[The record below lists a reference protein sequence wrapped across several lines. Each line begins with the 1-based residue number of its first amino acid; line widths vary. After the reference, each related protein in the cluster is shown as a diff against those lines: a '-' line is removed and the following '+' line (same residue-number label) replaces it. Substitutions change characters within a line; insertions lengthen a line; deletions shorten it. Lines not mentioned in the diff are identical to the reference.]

1 MEAGKKFFILDER
14 GLITKARSNLMELEE
29 NFYDLSTFAEDDT
42 SMEGK
47 LKTIIAIWRLK
58 NWFLHEPKVNVI
70 IILFTGMG
78 LLDVV
83 NAVKPNILIGLST
96 CGGLFSGKSYTH
108 WQLLR
113 LIYCIKV

>member
-47 LKTIIAIWRLK
+47 LKTIIAI
-58 NWFLHEPKVNVI
+58 
-70 IILFTGMG
+70 
-78 LLDVV
+78 
-83 NAVKPNILIGLST
+83 
-96 CGGLFSGKSYTH
+96 
-108 WQLLR
+108 
-113 LIYCIKV
+113 